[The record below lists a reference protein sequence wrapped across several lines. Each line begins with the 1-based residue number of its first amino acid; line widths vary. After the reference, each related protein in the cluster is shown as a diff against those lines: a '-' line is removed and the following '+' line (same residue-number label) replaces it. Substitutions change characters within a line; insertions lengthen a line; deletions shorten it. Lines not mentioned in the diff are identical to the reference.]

1 MRKII
6 PFIASNFRKDKIW
19 LRRTKKSKRECE
31 VLVAVDNSKSMADND
46 VRRMAFLAMATVC
59 QSLSVLEIGR
69 LGVLK
74 FGENCQV
81 VQGWDSP
88 NIKKTNKKTPFKK
101 TYENVF

>member
-81 VQGWDSP
+81 VQEWDSTK
-88 NIKKTNKKTPFKK
+88 IKKN
-101 TYENVF
+101 